1 MIVAPF
7 TYNASASRVLFGPG
21 RLAELGAELD
31 RLAIRRA
38 MLLSTPRQAVRAE
51 TVVRRL
57 GDQAGGL
64 YARATMHTPTDVT
77 ADALAQLKS
86 AGCDGLVPLGG
97 GSTIGLGKA
106 LALRTDLPQVAIP
119 TTYAGS
125 EMTPILGETEGGRK
139 TTQRSPKVLPE
150 TVIYDVELTLSLPP
164 GLSATSGLNAHAHAV
179 EALYS
184 RDANPIISVMAEEGI
199 AALERSLLQIVRD
212 PANRQARM
220 DAQYGAWL
228 CGACLGAVGMALHHK
243 ICHVLGGTFD
253 LRHAETHTVM
263 LPHVAAY
270 NAEAAPDAM
279 RRIERALGVERAAA
293 GLFALNRSLGA
304 PAALRDLGMPKP
316 GIEQA
321 VDLIMQA
328 QFWNPRQV
336 DRVALRAMLTRAW
349 AGEPPK
355 LG

>member
-1 MIVAPF
+1 VTPF
-7 TYNASASRVLFGPG
+7 TYTCNPSRVLFGPG
-21 RLAELGAELD
+21 RLAELGAELN
-31 RLAIRRA
+31 RLAVRRA
-38 MLLSTPRQAVRAE
+38 LLLSTPGQAMRAKTVLRQ
-51 TVVRRL
+51 L

-77 ADALAQLKS
+77 ADALAQLK
-86 AGCDGLVPLGG
+86 AMECDGLVALGG

-164 GLSATSGLNAHAHAV
+164 GLSATSGVNALAHAV
-179 EALYS
+179 EALYA
-184 RDANPIISVMAEEGI
+184 RDANPIISLMAEEGI
-199 AALERSLLQIVRD
+199 AALGRSLPHIVRD
-212 PANRQARM
+212 PANHQARM

-243 ICHVLGGTFD
+243 ICHVLGATFD

-263 LPHVAAY
+263 LPHVTEY

-279 RRIERALGVERAAA
+279 RRIERSLGVEHAAT
-293 GLFALNRSLGA
+293 GLFALNRSLGT
-304 PAALRDLGMPKP
+304 PGALRDLGMPKP
-316 GIEQA
+316 GIEAA
-321 VDLIMQA
+321 VELVMRDQY
-328 QFWNPRQV
+328 WSPR
-336 DRVALRAMLTRAW
+336 RPERIALRAMLDRAW

-355 LG
+355 PG